1 MYNLKERF
9 LISSANVE
17 CDYAIGKHFLN
28 RIFNRIQKQPAN
40 PDKNR
45 GKEIFKNKSAIEI
58 HTLNRTFNRIL
69 RFFYPLAVVIHML
82 QNPQRIGLLL
92 TFLSDILAKRS

>member
-1 MYNLKERF
+1 MEIESEKIIEDQTESNCILGEPYF
-9 LISSANVE
+9 SQFS
-17 CDYAIGKHFLN
+17 
-28 RIFNRIQKQPAN
+28 
-40 PDKNR
+40 
-45 GKEIFKNKSAIEI
+45 KEIFKNKSAIEI
-58 HTLNRTFNRIL
+58 HTLNRTFNRIF